1 MIKLMKV
8 NFRSKFRQNNND
20 FKIEFVAPV
29 LQLSEYEGSQVVEF
43 IEPEKKVL
51 NRFEFYPEKIII
63 ISGPSTLE
71 LEKDSML
78 ENIYQTPQ
86 GKFPVITNLKNYNIG
101 ENNFAFEYDLL
112 TVNGDSLGE
121 FNIEISLK

>member
-1 MIKLMKV
+1 MKV